1 MRFTTKIQTNLART
15 MILNPFKLLKL
26 GKKPSTP
33 RKKLEIPSSPEQL
46 IKKHGRLANQG
57 ELVMKSMQMIQESIL
72 DNDALQGY
80 ESLPEQITRIMYEVF
95 GIMALNEEFT
105 TPEEV
110 FDVWMESYI
119 DGWVELELED

>member
-1 MRFTTKIQTNLART
+1 M
-15 MILNPFKLLKL
+15 
-26 GKKPSTP
+26 
-33 RKKLEIPSSPEQL
+33 
-46 IKKHGRLANQG
+46 ANQG

-80 ESLPEQITRIMYEVF
+80 EALPEQITRIMYEVF